1 MSQSLFDLPKTKAQL
16 EQQQSKRD
24 AILYIDYNPEP
35 HICPYCGNEFADIV
49 GCHKICRCGYMEGCG
64 D

>member
-1 MSQSLFDLPKTKAQL
+1 MKHSLFSDFDINGKAAKK
-16 EQQQSKRD
+16 ERD
-24 AILYIDYNPEP
+24 PILYIDHNPQP
-35 HICPYCGNEFADIV
+35 NICPYCDQQFVDIV